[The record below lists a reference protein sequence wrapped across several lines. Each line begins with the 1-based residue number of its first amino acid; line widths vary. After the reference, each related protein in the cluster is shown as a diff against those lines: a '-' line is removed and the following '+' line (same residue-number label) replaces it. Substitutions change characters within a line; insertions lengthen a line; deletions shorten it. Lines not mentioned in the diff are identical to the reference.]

1 MRWLRYLLWFAT
13 SACLLGCAS
22 QDVAT
27 ETPQPPRSLAD
38 QYGPELSPQPLSRSV
53 TPLEPYLDLGIL
65 LFDPGV
71 SDMDRSPQGAVRRL
85 ESKLLARELRQVLV
99 DSGEWGAVRI
109 LPEASYLTP
118 VMIEAA
124 IDYSDGRDLV
134 VSVSA
139 SDALNR
145 VWFEETLRYR
155 AHAAAVDAGAGASSA
170 DFAPLFTHIHN
181 ALHQYWSQQTSSDR
195 LAVIRAADIRYAQE
209 LAPEAFAGFLV
220 EEAGQMRLARLPAAN
235 DPMLAR
241 VDRIRRQDYLFCDTI
256 DEQFVALYEEVG
268 PTYALWRLSSAEQ
281 ADWLEHYEARVA
293 AREAPSD
300 AARFATM
307 QAQYSA
313 YRSFRMQEQE
323 LYELA
328 DAFDGEV
335 EPRVLEADER
345 VFTLTGTLTSQYA
358 QWREILA
365 QIFRLEQEPGAL

>member
-1 MRWLRYLLWFAT
+1 MKPLRWLWWVAV
-13 SACLLGCAS
+13 SVCVVGCAP
-22 QDVAT
+22 QEVAT
-27 ETPQPPRSLAD
+27 ETAKPMRSLAD
-38 QYGPELSPQPLSRSV
+38 QFGPELSPQPLSRSAI
-53 TPLEPYLDLGIL
+53 PLEPYLDLGIL

-71 SDMDRSPQGAVRRL
+71 SDLDRSPQGAVRRL

-118 VMIEAA
+118 VMIEAV

-134 VSVSA
+134 LSVAA

-155 AHAAAVDAGAGASSA
+155 AHASALDASAGASST
-170 DFAPLFTHIHN
+170 DFGPLFVRIHN
-181 ALHQYWSQQTSSDR
+181 ALHQYWSQQTASDR
-195 LAVIRAADIRYAQE
+195 LSVIRAADIRYAQG
-209 LAPEAFAGFLV
+209 LAPDAFAGFLV

-241 VDRIRRQDYLFCDTI
+241 VGRIRRQDYLFCDTI

-268 PTYALWRLSSAEQ
+268 PTYELWRLTSAEQ
-281 ADWLEHYEARVA
+281 AEWLEHYEARVA

-345 VFTLTGTLTSQYA
+345 VFTLTGTLSGQYA
-358 QWREILA
+358 QWRQILA
-365 QIFRLEQEPGAL
+365 QIFGLEQEAGAL